1 MRPDRPGLFP
11 CFVIAPVRHERRIER
26 VAIPGLGVVS
36 AEEMPERAD
45 RVDRLDGK
53 VVRAHRHRPVGVENL
68 LQHLAIH
75 DEFLKAG

>member
-1 MRPDRPGLFP
+1 M
-11 CFVIAPVRHERRIER
+11 
-26 VAIPGLGVVS
+26 VS

>member
-1 MRPDRPGLFP
+1 M
-11 CFVIAPVRHERRIER
+11 
-26 VAIPGLGVVS
+26 VS

-53 VVRAHRHRPVGVENL
+53 VIRAHRHRSVGVENL

-75 DEFLKAG
+75 DEFLEAG